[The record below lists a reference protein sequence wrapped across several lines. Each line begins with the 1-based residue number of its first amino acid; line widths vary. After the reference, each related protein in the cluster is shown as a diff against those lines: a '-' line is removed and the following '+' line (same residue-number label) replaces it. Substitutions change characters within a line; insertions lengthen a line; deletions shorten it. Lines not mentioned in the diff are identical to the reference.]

1 MSDQQRTTFDTALPR
16 FAEAICSALSPDIL
30 KNGVVIRDATGRLA
44 FIADEVAP
52 SETERQRIE
61 LQLKNAIDSYART
74 DRVVAFRD
82 DHGANRLLVDP
93 GRIPIAWNDLTLQLI
108 DRRIVG
114 TAWLDV
120 PSEEVVIP
128 PRLVFASLKG
138 GVGRSTALA
147 ITAADLARR
156 NRNVLVVDLDLE
168 APGLGDL
175 LLGEGRKPLL
185 GTVDFL
191 VETAIRTI
199 QDSELDSFVGISEL
213 TSSDGG
219 RVDVV
224 PAFGKLSISN
234 PENTLP
240 KLARAMIE
248 AVSDDGNAVSVTAQI
263 AAMIARLS
271 KMRDYDVVLI
281 DSRAG
286 LAELTAPAMLGL
298 GASVLLFG
306 TAQKQTI
313 EAYRALLAALGLLAQ
328 RDLNCGKSASWRQML
343 KAVHAKAN
351 LDPIATA
358 RYRDELYEMF
368 AEFLYDAEES
378 ALPSSEAF
386 AFNIDDPI
394 APHWPLIIPFNPS
407 FADFDSARNAN
418 QLTQSFY
425 EQTFRSFMDG
435 IDTLIENSI
444 PSIE

>member
-1 MSDQQRTTFDTALPR
+1 MSEQKTTFDTALPR
-16 FAEAICSALSPDIL
+16 FAEAICTALSSDAL
-30 KNGVVIRDATGRLA
+30 KNGVVVRDTTGRLA
-44 FIADEVAP
+44 FVVDDVAP

-61 LQLKNAIDSYART
+61 RQLKNAIDGYART
-74 DRVVAFRD
+74 DRVVAFRND
-82 DHGANRLLVDP
+82 QGASRLLIDA
-93 GRIPIAWNDLTLQLI
+93 GRIPVAWNGLTVQLI

-114 TAWLDV
+114 TAWLDA
-120 PSEEVVIP
+120 PSEEPVTP
-128 PRLVFASLKG
+128 PRIVFASLKG

-147 ITAADLARR
+147 IAAADLARR
-156 NRNVLVVDLDLE
+156 SRNVLVIDLDLE

-175 LLGEGRKPLL
+175 LLGEGRKPSL

-191 VETAIRTI
+191 VETGIRTI
-199 QDSELDSFVGISEL
+199 EDSELGAFVGISEL
-213 TSSDGG
+213 TSTDGG

-224 PAFGKLSISN
+224 PAFGKLSIEN
-234 PENTLP
+234 PENILP

-248 AVSDDGNAVSVTAQI
+248 AVGNDGGAVSVTVQI
-263 AAMIARLS
+263 AKMISRLS
-271 KMRDYDVVLI
+271 AMRDYDVVLI

-328 RDLNCGKSASWRQML
+328 RDLNSGKPASWRQML
-343 KAVHAKAN
+343 KAVHAKAS
-351 LDPIATA
+351 LDPTVTA
-358 RYRDELYEMF
+358 RYRDEMYEIF
-368 AEFLYDAEES
+368 AEFLYDAEDS
-378 ALPSSEAF
+378 ASPSSDAF

-407 FADFDSARNAN
+407 FADFDSVRNAN

-435 IDTLIENSI
+435 IDALIENSI
-444 PSIE
+444 PSVE